1 METCLCDYY
10 DGLHRLTTAA
20 AWTSGLNNGVCRRF
34 QYDLTSNGVLGSAP
48 AGVTVSNIMGNLME
62 AETDTCTWPITQS
75 SIITDEWFGYSA
87 RGENTDMYES
97 TPHSGRYYH
106 SNAGYFANGTP
117 QSLSFFGQST
127 SYTYGVDGEG
137 RPSTAAQGSNQL
149 VISTTYNTAS
159 QPLTVSLKLGD
170 SDNYAYDPNTGRMSN
185 YTFTGGSTPKSMVG
199 GLTWNANGTLS
210 KLAITDGFNASGT
223 QTCKYG
229 DPSSSIAGYDDLG
242 RSIKVDCGAS
252 VWSQSFSYDPFG
264 NITKSGS
271 VAWMPGYNQS
281 TNRYVLGGT
290 SYDGSG
296 NLLNDTFHTYS
307 WDGYGKVMSIDST
320 ACGTNGTCFT
330 YDALGQLVEK
340 NTSGAYSQIEYSA
353 IGKVAVLNSG
363 GTWVRGY
370 VPLPGG
376 EVLAPAP
383 DTFWHMDWLGSARLA
398 SSAPNRTITFDR
410 AFAPFGEMYNTVTGG
425 TSNPDFAGMTRD
437 TISDEGDTPNREYHQ
452 KQGRWIS
459 PDPAGLDAA
468 DLSNPQ
474 SWNL

>member
-75 SIITDEWFGYSA
+75 SIITDERFGYSA

-149 VISTTYNTAS
+149 VTSTTYNTAS

-185 YTFTGGSTPKSMVG
+185 YTYDSFSSSYCASSSAGDLISKSE
-199 GLTWNANGTLS
+199 ANGNVS
-210 KLAITDGFNASGT
+210 M
-223 QTCKYG
+223 
-229 DPSSSIAGYDDLG
+229 
-242 RSIKVDCGAS
+242 R
-252 VWSQSFSYDPFG
+252 
-264 NITKSGS
+264 
-271 VAWMPGYNQS
+271 
-281 TNRYVLGGT
+281 
-290 SYDGSG
+290 
-296 NLLNDTFHTYS
+296 LL
-307 WDGYGKVMSIDST
+307 
-320 ACGTNGTCFT
+320 
-330 YDALGQLVEK
+330 
-340 NTSGAYSQIEYSA
+340 
-353 IGKVAVLNSG
+353 
-363 GTWVRGY
+363 
-370 VPLPGG
+370 
-376 EVLAPAP
+376 
-383 DTFWHMDWLGSARLA
+383 
-398 SSAPNRTITFDR
+398 
-410 AFAPFGEMYNTVTGG
+410 
-425 TSNPDFAGMTRD
+425 
-437 TISDEGDTPNREYHQ
+437 
-452 KQGRWIS
+452 
-459 PDPAGLDAA
+459 
-468 DLSNPQ
+468 
-474 SWNL
+474 